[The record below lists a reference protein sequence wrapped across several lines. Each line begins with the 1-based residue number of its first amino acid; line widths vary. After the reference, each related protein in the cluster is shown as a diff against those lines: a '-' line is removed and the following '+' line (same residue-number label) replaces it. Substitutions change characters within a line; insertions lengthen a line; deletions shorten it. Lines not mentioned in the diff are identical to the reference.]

1 VDTEQSRP
9 PVSFGRIKR
18 LTKKTM
24 KSHRHSSEEIER
36 LNKHPCVVRC
46 FPRAIKYTYEF
57 KKRALELFNQGV
69 TSKEIWR
76 RSGFDLSTWRK
87 TYTKD
92 CLKEWRL
99 VVKKKG
105 FEGLNKDDKQGRSV
119 EKEPSDA
126 KKIKR
131 LELQI
136 KYLKAENDFLAKLR
150 AKRAESNSSQNKN
163 VK

>member
-1 VDTEQSRP
+1 MA
-9 PVSFGRIKR
+9 K
-18 LTKKTM
+18 L
-24 KSHRHSSEEIER
+24 
-36 LNKHPCVVRC
+36 
-46 FPRAIKYTYEF
+46 
-57 KKRALELFNQGV
+57 
-69 TSKEIWR
+69 
-76 RSGFDLSTWRK
+76 
-87 TYTKD
+87 
-92 CLKEWRL
+92 
-99 VVKKKG
+99 KKKYKNP
-105 FEGLNKDDKQGRSV
+105 FVKPFDYEKKLEGRSRDKDDKQGRSV